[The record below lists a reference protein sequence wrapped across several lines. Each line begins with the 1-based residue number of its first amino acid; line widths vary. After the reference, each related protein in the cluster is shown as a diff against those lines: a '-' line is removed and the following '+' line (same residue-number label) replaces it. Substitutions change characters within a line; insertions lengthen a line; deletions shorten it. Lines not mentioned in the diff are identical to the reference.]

1 LLAWIKHLTSATTMS
16 ERLIWIS
23 AGVILAEFGDR
34 TSDYITD
41 QLGDVLADA
50 VVVGNWRRVTAAVDA
65 ITGAKL
71 Q

>member
-1 LLAWIKHLTSATTMS
+1 MS
-16 ERLIWIS
+16 ERHIWIS

-41 QLGDVLADA
+41 RLGDVLADA
-50 VVVGNWRRVTAAVDA
+50 VAVENWRRVAAAVDA